1 MDILDKDAHFF
12 LDKYVK
18 GGKAQRQQPYVKYKP
33 VRRGQTTTTGTP
45 SPTLCDKCLGSLT
58 NALCYPCN
66 TEN

>member
-1 MDILDKDAHFF
+1 MDIDKDAHFF

-45 SPTLCDKCLGSLT
+45 SPTLCAILATLK
-58 NALCYPCN
+58 
-66 TEN
+66 TEDAGDGVYVS